1 MTNLPDLDFD
11 GKSDILLQNNSGQV
25 LQWGMDGSRV
35 VEDDPLGNP
44 GAAWSVVAA
53 GEASL
58 GLAAGSPFV
67 LMQNNSTDEVWG
79 WAWDPITHTTM
90 GSAPIGNPGPGW
102 HVTGAADIYG
112 DGVPAT
118 LMQSDSGQVWAWA
131 MDTSHLVST
140 QTLGVAASTSIGNP
154 GPSWHMVGT
163 GDFNGDGKDDLL
175 FQNDSGQI
183 WQWQMNGSQVAASSQ
198 VGNPGPA
205 WHVVGTGDFDG
216 DGKSDIILQ
225 NDSGQVLQWLMDG
238 CRVVEDGPLGN
249 PGPAWHVVGTG
260 DFNGD
265 GKSDLLFQNDSG
277 QIWQWLMNGNQVA
290 ASSSVANPGPAWH
303 VV

>member
-35 VEDDPLGNP
+35 VEDD
-44 GAAWSVVAA
+44 
-53 GEASL
+53 
-58 GLAAGSPFV
+58 
-67 LMQNNSTDEVWG
+67 
-79 WAWDPITHTTM
+79 
-90 GSAPIGNPGPGW
+90 
-102 HVTGAADIYG
+102 
-112 DGVPAT
+112 
-118 LMQSDSGQVWAWA
+118 
-131 MDTSHLVST
+131 
-140 QTLGVAASTSIGNP
+140 
-154 GPSWHMVGT
+154 
-163 GDFNGDGKDDLL
+163 
-175 FQNDSGQI
+175 
-183 WQWQMNGSQVAASSQ
+183 
-198 VGNPGPA
+198 
-205 WHVVGTGDFDG
+205 
-216 DGKSDIILQ
+216 
-225 NDSGQVLQWLMDG
+225 
-238 CRVVEDGPLGN
+238 PLGN